1 MSSMPHTIARDARR
15 MRANSR
21 RASRGRCWRFPFPGF
36 AFDAL
41 AHGMAGKDAD
51 FVAHAVGPQI
61 LPFFY
66 LGAKHMATGYDH
78 LLFVIGTVF
87 FLYRLKHVAIYV
99 TTFSI
104 GHSTTLLLGVLGGLH
119 VNPYLVDAIIGLSV
133 AYIAFDNLGGFK
145 TLFGVQPNTKLAI
158 LVFGLVHGFGLATKL
173 QALKL
178 SPDGLVTNMISFNV
192 GVEIGQLL
200 VLSVA
205 LPGNRVVAQEA
216 YVLQTGCVRQCRH
229 HGRGLR
235 ADGISDGGLFRV
247 RERLMAEER
256 KTPSLKKST
265 LIAIAATAFIVGSA
279 IFTLFVLPAEFHR
292 DPTGFWQAYRPR

>member
-1 MSSMPHTIARDARR
+1 MSSIPYTVARDVRR
-15 MRANSR
+15 MGQYLAVLLLG
-21 RASRGRCWRFPFPGF
+21 ALVLPLPGF

-51 FVAHAVGPQI
+51 FVAHSVGPQI

-78 LLFVIGTVF
+78 LLFVVGTVF
-87 FLYRLKHVAIYV
+87 FLYRLRHVAIYV

-158 LVFGLVHGFGLATKL
+158 LVFGLVHGFGLATKVQEL
-173 QALKL
+173 NP
-178 SPDGLVTNMISFNV
+178 SREGLAANMISFNV

-205 LPGNRVVAQEA
+205 LAA
-216 YVLQTGCVRQCRH
+216 
-229 HGRGLR
+229 
-235 ADGISDGGLFRV
+235 I
-247 RERLMAEER
+247 MWWR
-256 KTPSLKKST
+256 KT
-265 LIAIAATAFIVGSA
+265 AAFSKQAVFANAVIMA
-279 IFTLFVLPAEFHR
+279 A
-292 DPTGFWQAYRPR
+292 GFALMEYQLAGYFAAGGA

>member
-1 MSSMPHTIARDARR
+1 MVAMRHTISQLRR
-15 MRANSR
+15 VA
-21 RASRGRCWRFPFPGF
+21 ACFAALLLFTAALALPFPGF

-51 FVAHAVGPQI
+51 FVAHSVGAQI

-87 FLYRLKHVAIYV
+87 FLYQLRHVAIYV

-119 VNPYLVDAIIGLSV
+119 VNPFLVDAIIGLSV
-133 AYIAFDNLGGFK
+133 VYIAFDNLGGFK
-145 TLFGVQPNTKLAI
+145 TLLGVQPNTKVAI
-158 LVFGLVHGFGLATKL
+158 LIFGLVHGFGLATKVQEL
-173 QALKL
+173 NP
-178 SPDGLVTNMISFNV
+178 SRDGLAANMISFNV

-205 LPGNRVVAQEA
+205 L
-216 YVLQTGCVRQCRH
+216 L
-229 HGRGLR
+229 
-235 ADGISDGGLFRV
+235 GIV
-247 RERLMAEER
+247 WWR
-256 KTPSLKKST
+256 KTASFSKQAVFANAVIMAAGFALMEYQLAGYFGTGSL
-265 LIAIAATAFIVGSA
+265 
-279 IFTLFVLPAEFHR
+279 
-292 DPTGFWQAYRPR
+292 

>member
-1 MSSMPHTIARDARR
+1 MSSMSHVHPFRTIAYGLALL
-15 MRANSR
+15 A
-21 RASRGRCWRFPFPGF
+21 APLPGF
-36 AFDAL
+36 GFVAL

-51 FVAHAVGPQI
+51 FVAHSVGPQI
-61 LPFFY
+61 LPFLY

-87 FLYRLKHVAIYV
+87 FLYQLRHVAIYV

-158 LVFGLVHGFGLATKL
+158 LIFGLVHGFGLATKVQEL
-173 QALKL
+173 NP
-178 SPDGLVTNMISFNV
+178 SREGLAANMISFNA

-200 VLSVA
+200 VLGVA
-205 LPGNRVVAQEA
+205 LAGIIWWRKQA
-216 YVLQTGCVRQCRH
+216 GFSRQAVFANAAIMAA
-229 HGRGLR
+229 GFLLMEYQLAGYFMTRG
-235 ADGISDGGLFRV
+235 A
-247 RERLMAEER
+247 
-256 KTPSLKKST
+256 
-265 LIAIAATAFIVGSA
+265 
-279 IFTLFVLPAEFHR
+279 
-292 DPTGFWQAYRPR
+292 